1 MVCHSNF
8 KYFRQRLLL
17 TIISF
22 LIMGDRELVIVSA
35 VILFHI
41 SGKQGEMK
49 AVLLYLLAHLVLD
62 AA

>member
-22 LIMGDRELVIVSA
+22 LNMGDRELVIVSA
-35 VILFHI
+35 VILFHT

-49 AVLLYLLAHLVLD
+49 AVLLYLLAHLALD

>member
-8 KYFRQRLLL
+8 KYFRQRVLL

-35 VILFHI
+35 VILSIHQE
-41 SGKQGEMK
+41 SRER
-49 AVLLYLLAHLVLD
+49 
-62 AA
+62 